1 MGAYRK
7 IGDRRGR
14 LRFEIVGAAWGVL
27 EAAPAHA
34 QSHPGTSGMQTETA
48 VPAPPR
54 PTERITAQWRDW
66 IGTGPS
72 GLSTEI
78 PKQASA
84 TNARASARAT
94 VQLLN
99 ISVTG
104 ALLASTQRFG
114 PGQSAALRTTLDGEA
129 FDVDINVQHVNPDV
143 TGVDAPNCC
152 RLGVMFVS
160 HSERSLGCIQRFL
173 GQPPA

>member
-1 MGAYRK
+1 MAAYRK

-14 LRFEIVGAAWGVL
+14 LRFEVVGPAWGAL
-27 EAAPAHA
+27 ETAPAHA
-34 QSHPGTSGMQTETA
+34 QPDPATSGIPADTV

-54 PTERITAQWRDW
+54 PAQPVAARWSDW
-66 IGTGPS
+66 LGTGPS
-72 GLSTEI
+72 KPFTET
-78 PKQASA
+78 P
-84 TNARASARAT
+84 ARAT
-94 VQLLN
+94 VQLLD

-114 PGQSAALRTTLDGEA
+114 LGQSAALRATLDGEA
-129 FDVDINVQHVNPDV
+129 FDVEINVQHVNPGV

-160 HSERSLGCIQRFL
+160 HNERSLGCIQRFL
-173 GQPPA
+173 GQTPA